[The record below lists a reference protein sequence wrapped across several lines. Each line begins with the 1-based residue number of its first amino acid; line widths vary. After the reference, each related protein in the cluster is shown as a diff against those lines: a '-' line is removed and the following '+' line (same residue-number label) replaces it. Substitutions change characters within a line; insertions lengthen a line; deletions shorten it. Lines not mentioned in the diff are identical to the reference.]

1 MERKIITLLAIIAA
15 SFTFAQFPHTRVYS
29 TFDNLPLTQSDT
41 FNNGADRRVALPIM
55 VVFLIMNM
63 IRLGPAGVVGR

>member
-41 FNNGADRRVALPIM
+41 FIMVQIEVVALPIM
-55 VVFLIMNM
+55 VVFLIMN
-63 IRLGPAGVVGR
+63 IRI